1 MRRFCLLLLLFALSI
16 GIWAQR
22 TVVSGIVTN
31 SQTGRPIA
39 GANVAVVGGTTTVVT
54 NADGFFTLK
63 FNETANAIR
72 VSHLGFQT
80 STQHLPANTQQPL

>member
-1 MRRFCLLLLLFALSI
+1 MKRISLFILIIVASI
-16 GIWAQR
+16 GAYAQR

-54 NADGFFTLK
+54 NA
-63 FNETANAIR
+63 
-72 VSHLGFQT
+72 
-80 STQHLPANTQQPL
+80 